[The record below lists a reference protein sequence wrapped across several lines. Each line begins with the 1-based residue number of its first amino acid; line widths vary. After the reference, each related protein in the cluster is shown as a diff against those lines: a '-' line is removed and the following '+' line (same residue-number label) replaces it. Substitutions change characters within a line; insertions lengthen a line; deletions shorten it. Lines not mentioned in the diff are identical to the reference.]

1 MGKQPPRIGE
11 FSKVTAKSRNSA
23 DHLIDITGDVCP
35 ITFVKTKLALEKL
48 RRGEI
53 LSVDLKGA
61 EPLKNVPRSATEAG
75 HAVLSIEAI
84 GSDVHQILIRR
95 G

>member
-1 MGKQPPRIGE
+1 
-11 FSKVTAKSRNSA
+11 VTAKSRHTA

-48 RRGEI
+48 APGAV
-53 LSVDLKGA
+53 LAVDLKGQ
-61 EPLKNVPRSATEAG
+61 EPLDNVPRSSRDAG
-75 HAVLSIEAI
+75 HEVLSIEPAA
-84 GSDVHQILIRR
+84 GTDGVHRVFIRR